1 MRLREKCLVLASFS
15 PHSHGTY
22 VTLPI
27 PLLLFFTSVIIL
39 RILKY
44 YIVIYII
51 FSCLGHASTFF
62 FIYYLL
68 GYIQQHPKDNT
79 TQLILTETLFK

>member
-1 MRLREKCLVLASFS
+1 
-15 PHSHGTY
+15 
-22 VTLPI
+22 
-27 PLLLFFTSVIIL
+27 L